1 MDSETNMDDHD
12 PDDLAPDCNEPG
24 DDAPE
29 DLLSAVTPPDEIVP
43 DEIDM
48 PDSEDEVT

>member
-1 MDSETNMDDHD
+1 MDPETNMSEND
-12 PDDLAPDCNEPG
+12 PDDLAPDCDEPG

-29 DLLSAVTPPDEIVP
+29 DLLSAVTPPDEVVP

-48 PDSEDEVT
+48 PDPPDQVI